1 MIAVLGAGSWGTALA
16 IHLARGGQPVQ
27 LWARNPEVVAALRGQ
42 RRNPWYLADVELPA
56 AIEVTS
62 DEAAALGS
70 ATLVIVAVPSEFFA
84 GVLARLQPVTVPVV
98 SATKG
103 FEPGRHRRMSEV
115 IADRWPG
122 ASVAVLSGP
131 TFAREVALRQPT
143 AAVIASRD
151 DALAAELQ
159 HRLGSREFRLYTNRD
174 VVGVEVGGATKN
186 VIALATGLAD
196 GLGLGENARAAL
208 VTRGLAEITR
218 LAVAL
223 GGEPATLAGLA
234 GLGDLVLTATGTL
247 SRNRA
252 LGMALARGES
262 RASAQRATRMVA
274 EGVPTVASALALA
287 SRHGVALPIAVEVAA
302 VLFEGKSPADALA
315 SLLGRAATREDA
327 RVGEPRA

>member
-1 MIAVLGAGSWGTALA
+1 V
-16 IHLARGGQPVQ
+16 R
-27 LWARNPEVVAALRGQ
+27 LWTRSPEVAEAIRA
-42 RRNPWYLADVELPA
+42 RSRNPWYLTDVELPPGVA
-56 AIEVTS
+56 ATA
-62 DEAAALGS
+62 DTTEALAG

-84 GVLARLQPVTVPVV
+84 ATLARLGPVTAPVV

-103 FEPGRHRRMSEV
+103 FEPERHRRMSEV
-115 IADRWPG
+115 LAERWPG
-122 ASVAVLSGP
+122 AAVAVLSGP
-131 TFAREVALRQPT
+131 TFAREVALAQPT
-143 AAVIASRD
+143 AAVIASHD
-151 DALAAELQ
+151 DDLAADLQ
-159 HRLGSREFRLYTNRD
+159 RRLGSREFRLYTNRD

-287 SRHGVALPIAVEVAA
+287 SRHGVVLPIAAEVAA

-327 RVGEPRA
+327 RVGERHA

>member
-1 MIAVLGAGSWGTALA
+1 V
-16 IHLARGGQPVQ
+16 R
-27 LWARNPEVVAALRGQ
+27 
-42 RRNPWYLADVELPA
+42 RRNPWYLADIDVPSTV
-56 AIEVTS
+56 EVT
-62 DEAAALGS
+62 AHAGVALAS

-84 GVLARLQPVTVPVV
+84 ATLAPLGPVTVPVV

-115 IADRWPG
+115 VAERWPG
-122 ASVAVLSGP
+122 AKVAVLSGP
-131 TFAREVALRQPT
+131 TFAREVALAQPT
-143 AAVIASRD
+143 AAVMASRD
-151 DALAAELQ
+151 DALAADLQ
-159 HRLGSREFRLYTNRD
+159 ARLGSREFRLYTNRD
-174 VVGVEVGGATKN
+174 VVGVEVGGALKN

-262 RASAQRATRMVA
+262 RADAQHATRMVA
-274 EGVPTVASALALA
+274 EGVPTVISALALA
-287 SRHGVALPIAVEVAA
+287 QRHGVALPIAAEVGA

-327 RVGEPRA
+327 RVGERNA

>member
-1 MIAVLGAGSWGTALA
+1 MIAVVGAGSWGTALA
-16 IHLARGGQPVQ
+16 VHLARGGERVR
-27 LWARNPEVVAALRGQ
+27 LWARQPEVAETLRER

-56 AIEVTS
+56 GVEPTCDAS
-62 DEAAALGS
+62 APAAAS
-70 ATLVIVAVPSEFFA
+70 LVIVAVPSEF
-84 GVLARLQPVTVPVV
+84 VTSTLARLARPTAPVV

-115 IADRWPG
+115 IAERWPG
-122 ASVAVLSGP
+122 PPVAVLSGP
-131 TFAREVALRQPT
+131 TFAREVARAQPT
-143 AAVIASRD
+143 AAVVASRD
-151 DALAAELQ
+151 DAVAAELQ
-159 HRLGSREFRLYTNRD
+159 RRLGSREFRLYTNRD
-174 VVGVEVGGATKN
+174 VVGVEVGGALKN

-262 RASAQRATRMVA
+262 RADAQRATRMVA
-274 EGVPTVASALALA
+274 EGVPTVTAALALA
-287 SRHGVALPIAVEVAA
+287 ERHGVSLPIATEVAA
-302 VLFEGKSPADALA
+302 VLSEGKAPAEALA
-315 SLLGRAATREDA
+315 SLLGRAATREDT
-327 RVGEPRA
+327 RVGERHA